1 MVLNDVHSPECD
13 WALST
18 VPKQLHI
25 MDERLR
31 LFAENPIPRDDIPT
45 LENQIGFGQKGD
57 F

>member
-1 MVLNDVHSPECD
+1 
-13 WALST
+13 
-18 VPKQLHI
+18 

-57 F
+57 FKAKSNQQPRYRSRDIE